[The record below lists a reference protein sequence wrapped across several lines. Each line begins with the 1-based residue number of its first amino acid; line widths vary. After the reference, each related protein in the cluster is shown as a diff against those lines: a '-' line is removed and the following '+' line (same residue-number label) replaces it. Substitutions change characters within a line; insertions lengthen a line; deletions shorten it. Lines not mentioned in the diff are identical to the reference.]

1 MTKREVG
8 KRGLELLMR
17 VRAKRPLIHSITN
30 HVVMNST
37 ANVVLALGGS
47 PLMAHAREEM
57 DEITSLADALVLNIG
72 TLEPS
77 WVDSMVLAGESA
89 NRKGIPIVLDPVGVG
104 ASRLRRESVERLLR
118 LSPTVI
124 RGNASEIMTVA
135 GMASRS
141 QGVDSLE
148 KTDEAREAARSLADS
163 SGSIVAATGE
173 VDFITDG
180 TRSFEVHNGHP
191 LFASV
196 TGTGCGATV
205 AVAVF
210 AAVCQEDPLIAT
222 AAALGC
228 YGLAGEMA
236 AEKANG
242 PGSFQVAL
250 YDALFN
256 LNPQGALERLKI
268 QAT

>member
-1 MTKREVG
+1 MTEREAG
-8 KRGLELLMR
+8 KRVLELLMR

-30 HVVMNST
+30 LVVMNST

-57 DEITSLADALVLNIG
+57 AEIASLADALVLNIG

-135 GMASRS
+135 GMTSRS
-141 QGVDSLE
+141 RGVDSLE

-180 TRSFEVHNGHP
+180 THSFEVHNGHP
-191 LFASV
+191 LFASL

-210 AAVCQEDPLIAT
+210 AAVCQEDPLMAT